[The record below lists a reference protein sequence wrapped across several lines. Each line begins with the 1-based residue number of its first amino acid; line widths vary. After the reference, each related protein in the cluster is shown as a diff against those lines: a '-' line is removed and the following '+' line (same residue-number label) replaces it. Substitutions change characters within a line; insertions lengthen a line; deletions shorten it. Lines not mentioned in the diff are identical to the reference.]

1 MSSAS
6 LSLLR
11 RVIRLCCGCCA
22 LAGVSAI
29 ALVAIWGPF
38 GEFPFRTWALITAAQ
53 IMPLVVISV
62 LSKQSNDQVG
72 RTEV

>member
-29 ALVAIWGPF
+29 ALIAIWGPF
-38 GEFPFRTWALITAAQ
+38 GEFPFKTWVLITAAQ
-53 IMPLVVISV
+53 IMPLVVMNALNV
-62 LSKQSNDQVG
+62 QPTAGGERQ
-72 RTEV
+72 